1 MDSSSKMKCRKKKE
15 QNSQDLWGNPKMCN
29 IAQLENQKKKQQR
42 AEKTKQTNKQ
52 KNEVIMV
59 KKIENLTKDSNVQI
73 QKFREHQ
80 QNKYLKNVIFKVQG
94 KKEKIL
100 K

>member
-1 MDSSSKMKCRKKKE
+1 
-15 QNSQDLWGNPKMCN
+15 MCN

-80 QNKYLKNVIFKVQG
+80 
-94 KKEKIL
+94 
-100 K
+100 

>member
-1 MDSSSKMKCRKKKE
+1 MRVFGKLHVEKKK
-15 QNSQDLWGNPKMCN
+15 NRIAKICGATPKCVTQHN
-29 IAQLENQKKKQQR
+29 WKTRKRSNNEQKKQ
-42 AEKTKQTNKQ
+42 NKQ
-52 KNEVIMV
+52 KKKNEVIMV

>member
-1 MDSSSKMKCRKKKE
+1 
-15 QNSQDLWGNPKMCN
+15 
-29 IAQLENQKKKQQR
+29 
-42 AEKTKQTNKQ
+42 
-52 KNEVIMV
+52 MV